1 MPHLRIPHT
10 PTSSPQLR
18 ILRDE
23 SAPPYDGIPS
33 ARPRTEAVAMIP
45 DAVFALHDGT
55 AIAVYAVLANH
66 ADTDGK
72 CSPSMKSLER
82 SLGWTETRIR
92 PAIKKLIDAGL
103 VEIERRQL
111 RGMSQPNIYRITI
124 NSANEQVPHYKAMGT
139 SPQGTGTSLQGTTVL
154 TVNTVPP
161 VDPVPEEPE
170 KVNTRSAAK
179 KSSPNYTE
187 AFERFWRSYPSGRG
201 NKFPSFKHWQRMS
214 DDDRDAAQLAIPK
227 WKAAWGDPRF
237 IPFCEKWLGERRWEN
252 APPTGAKGE
261 INHNAG
267 GMGKWVG

>member
-1 MPHLRIPHT
+1 LRVI
-10 PTSSPQLR
+10 
-18 ILRDE
+18 RDE
-23 SAPPYDGIPS
+23 DAPPYDGIPS

-55 AIAVYAVLANH
+55 AIAVYAVLAKH

-72 CSPSMKSLER
+72 CSPSMKSLEC

-111 RGMSQPNIYRITI
+111 RGMDQANIYVLLNNIGLLP
-124 NSANEQVPHYKAMGT
+124 ANVQVPHYKVPVPHGEVM
-139 SPQGTGTSLQGTTVL
+139 GTSLQGTTVL

-179 KSSPNYTE
+179 KSAPKYTE
-187 AFERFWRSYPSGRG
+187 AFERFWRAYPPERG

-214 DDDRDAAQLAIPK
+214 VADQDAAIQAIPK
-227 WKAAWGDPRF
+227 WVAAWGDPTF
-237 IPFCEKWLGERRWEN
+237 IPYCEKWLGERRWEN
-252 APPTGAKGE
+252 APPAGAKPE
-261 INHNAG
+261 INWNAG
-267 GMGKWVG
+267 GQRRTVL